1 MTVIKNTKEYIDM
14 SNGSVNVSNI
24 NLNFKPVSG
33 NTASVKNNSV
43 SNSELLL
50 EASGNGDISTVTHL
64 LTETNANVNFVKG
77 QYTPLVKASEN
88 GHAGIVSLLLNNGAD
103 PNLKNPLFAAIYRG
117 NIGISTQL
125 IIKGANVNAS
135 DDGVT
140 PLILATNIGNADIV
154 NMLVRHHANLKF
166 KNKNGKTAYNHA
178 CKYKYAN
185 VKEELTAGNSGQSQK
200 CSISGGK
207 RSRRN
212 KKRYTRRRFRN

>member
-1 MTVIKNTKEYIDM
+1 MTVIKNIKKYIDM

-33 NTASVKNNSV
+33 NNASVKNNSV

-50 EASGNGDISTVTHL
+50 EACGNGDISKVEYL
-64 LTETNANVNFVKG
+64 LTETNADVNFVKG

-88 GHAGIVSLLLNNGAD
+88 GHAGIVSLLLKNGAN
-103 PNLKNPLFAAIYRG
+103 PNLQNPLFAAIYKE
-117 NIGISTQL
+117 NIGIVTQL
-125 IIKGANVNAS
+125 ILKGANVNAS
-135 DDGVT
+135 DNGVS
-140 PLILATNIGNADIV
+140 PLILATNTGNADIV
-154 NMLVRHHANLKF
+154 NMLVRHDANLKF

-178 CKYKYAN
+178 CKYKYGN
-185 VKEELTAGNSGQSQK
+185 VKNELTAANSGQSHK